1 MLSIHGKVLGLAMV
15 MAALG
20 TGCAIDAADADLDE
34 ATLGEGEQV
43 DSTTAALEEG
53 VEEARGGFQAPG
65 KEPLLPPA
73 KGGKGSLGA
82 QAPLGVG
89 QQLPTDLGQA
99 PVGAQGPLLPGG
111 QAPIDQVGQA
121 PIGQVGQAPIAQV
134 GQAPIGQVGQAPI
147 GQVGQGPVGVPGV
160 GGVPGVAGVPGL
172 GGFGVP
178 GLAGFGAVGL
188 GSRFFGFGC
197 SPVTIN
203 NNNNINIITLIDEH
217 GFVHHVPHHC
227 CPHHG
232 VHDLW
237 PGNSFNDFER
247 SAFERYAAM
256 NAPRASSNFAP
267 CSPRS
272 CCGGPSAFGWPGF

>member
-1 MLSIHGKVLGLAMV
+1 MLSIHGKVMGLAMV

-20 TGCAIDAADADLDE
+20 TGCAVDAADAELDQASLDE
-34 ATLGEGEQV
+34 AEQV

-53 VEEARGGFQAPG
+53 AEEARGGFQAPG
-65 KEPLLPPA
+65 KDVLGPS
-73 KGGKGSLGA
+73 KGVPSKGSLGA

-121 PIGQVGQAPIAQV
+121 PIGQVGQAPI
-134 GQAPIGQVGQAPI
+134 GQVGQAPI

-160 GGVPGVAGVPGL
+160 GGVPGLGGFGGVPGL

-178 GLAGFGAVGL
+178 GLAGFGAVG
-188 GSRFFGFGC
+188 SRFFGC

-217 GFVHHVPHHC
+217 GFAHHF
-227 CPHHG
+227 PHHG
-232 VHDLW
+232 CPHDIA
-237 PGNSFNDFER
+237 GNFGPFNRFDANDRFGVFHPCR
-247 SAFERYAAM
+247 
-256 NAPRASSNFAP
+256 NAHNLFTPPECYGR
-267 CSPRS
+267 
-272 CCGGPSAFGWPGF
+272 PSAFGWPGI

>member
-1 MLSIHGKVLGLAMV
+1 MLSIHGKVLGLAVV

-20 TGCAIDAADADLDE
+20 TGCAIDATDADLDQASLDE
-34 ATLGEGEQV
+34 AEQV

-53 VEEARGGFQAPG
+53 AEEARGGFQAPG
-65 KEPLLPPA
+65 KEPFLPPG
-73 KGGKGSLGA
+73 KGGIGKGSLGA

-121 PIGQVGQAPIAQV
+121 PIGQVGQAPIGQV

-160 GGVPGVAGVPGL
+160 GGVPGLGGFGVPGL
-172 GGFGVP
+172 GGFG
-178 GLAGFGAVGL
+178 GVGL

-203 NNNNINIITLIDEH
+203 NNNNINVITLIDEN
-217 GFVHHVPHHC
+217 GFMHHVPQPC
-227 CPHHG
+227 CPP
-232 VHDLW
+232 HDL
-237 PGNSFNDFER
+237 GASFGPPQRFNPFDRF
-247 SAFERYAAM
+247 SAFGAAR
-256 NAPRASSNFAP
+256 NPQNFSSCP
-267 CSPRS
+267 MRS
-272 CCGGPSAFGWPGF
+272 CCEGPSAFGWPGY